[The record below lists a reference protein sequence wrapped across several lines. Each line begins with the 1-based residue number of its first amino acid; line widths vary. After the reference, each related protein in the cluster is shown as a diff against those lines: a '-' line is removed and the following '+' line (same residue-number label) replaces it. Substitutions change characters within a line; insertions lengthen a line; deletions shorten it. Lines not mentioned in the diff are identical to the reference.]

1 MYSIMEKFCKQAIEL
16 VATELK
22 KDKNKRLMEDEV
34 LDPVVRYI
42 GHRLYPYVICVS
54 IAMSFL
60 FLLALYFIHVNFKI
74 HLKNLH
80 NPL

>member
-1 MYSIMEKFCKQAIEL
+1 MEKFCKQVIEKI
-16 VATELK
+16 TDEIK
-22 KDKNKRLMEDEV
+22 KDENKKRVEDEV
-34 LDPVVRYI
+34 LDPIVKYI
-42 GHRLYPYVICVS
+42 GHRLYPYVICAS

-60 FLLALYFIHVNFKI
+60 FLLILYFIHVNFKI